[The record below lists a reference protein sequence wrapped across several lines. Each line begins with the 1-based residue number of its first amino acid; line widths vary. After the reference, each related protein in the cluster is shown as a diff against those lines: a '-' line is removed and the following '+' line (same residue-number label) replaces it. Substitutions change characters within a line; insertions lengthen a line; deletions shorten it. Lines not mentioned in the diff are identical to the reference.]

1 MTMPM
6 DCLRNV
12 SQRVNNLL
20 FQLSLVAIIA
30 ACLISSS
37 CNRERDV
44 KSTLAD
50 VETYIDEHPDSAL
63 RVINSIDTNAVRGR
77 SVKAKYA
84 LLKSIALDKNYIDT
98 TDTRIIAPAVEYYKH
113 HGSKDDRLKS
123 YYYLGRIQYNGGDY
137 QKAIVTFTTAL
148 PVAEML
154 NDANSGLLYGAIS
167 DTYGMSYNRIESLQ
181 YAKKARQIFENIGDS
196 LRVKLSEYMEADA
209 NMNLRRWK
217 SADSLYSILIS
228 DGKLPATIKS
238 RAYGNYGLLKL
249 YSIPRDPH
257 KAEEY
262 FANSLRLSGGSLE
275 DANHWGAYAYS
286 LAAVGRKAASDSVF
300 SALKLMGESGND
312 SYSYWM
318 CNRSCLDSNYEKI
331 LLLIEGTLAS
341 RDSISEV
348 MLSQSTAKAQRDYY
362 AIQASNAQKA
372 ITIQGLVYIVAISS
386 MLMILAVI
394 YCLSYKRR
402 EKIEE
407 ERDRM
412 IAIAETIKRQM
423 AESDRQSSARYSSLK
438 SEYVLLFKERYRD
451 ISELV
456 EQYLAE
462 KKYRHFSEGRKVM
475 YEKVEKL
482 LKEIG
487 GDWESYEKMEMV
499 INHKMDNLMLH
510 FRNDFPN
517 LKDGDYQFVICVIMG
532 FDATTLSV
540 IFKKPSLGA
549 VYARKSR
556 LKKMVSMSVSQYKDD
571 YLLLL
576 N

>member
-1 MTMPM
+1 VYGAVLPPSKVAPEIFFHSKSKSVTCDRFKMTMPM

-30 ACLISSS
+30 ACLFFSS

-50 VETYIDEHPDSAL
+50 VETYIDEYPDSAL

-113 HGSKDDRLKS
+113 HG
-123 YYYLGRIQYNGGDY
+123 
-137 QKAIVTFTTAL
+137 
-148 PVAEML
+148 
-154 NDANSGLLYGAIS
+154 
-167 DTYGMSYNRIESLQ
+167 LQ

-300 SALKLMGESGND
+300 SAVKLMGESGND
-312 SYSYWM
+312 SYRYWM

-386 MLMILAVI
+386 MLMILAVV

-402 EKIEE
+402 EKIEK

-423 AESDRQSSARYSSLK
+423 AESDRQSSAKYSFLQT
-438 SEYVLLFKERYRD
+438 EYVLLFKERYKD
-451 ISELV
+451 LSELV

-462 KKYRHFSEGRKVM
+462 KKYRHFFEGRKVM

-510 FRNDFPN
+510 FRSHYIYPEHRNRDSGITLTN
-517 LKDGDYQFVICVIMG
+517 E
-532 FDATTLSV
+532 TTGETSTTTV
-540 IFKKPSLGA
+540 DSSLGTSTIQISGTSGTWH
-549 VYARKSR
+549 VEYATSGG
-556 LKKMVSMSVSQYKDD
+556 STYEGDFEI
-571 YLLLL
+571 
-576 N
+576 